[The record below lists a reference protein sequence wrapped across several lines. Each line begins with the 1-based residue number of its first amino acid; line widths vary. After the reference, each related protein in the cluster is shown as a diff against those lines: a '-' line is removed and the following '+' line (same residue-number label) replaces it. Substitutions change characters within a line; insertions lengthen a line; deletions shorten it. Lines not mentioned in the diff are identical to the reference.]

1 MKHLSFLRAAL
12 CGLLCLTAFVG
23 VRAQSSD
30 YRAELT
36 RWLEKNPSITPG
48 ALRAG
53 HKMVMDRACDHW
65 ILEVGGDSAEC
76 RVLREECEKRLEAYL
91 AGPYLADMADVL
103 MPCFRKHL
111 TVEQLASLNRR
122 QYTEAGLTAVEHI
135 RNSPRMDAE
144 ELMAQLYKGFEAI
157 MQGTVPELP
166 AGKPCTER
174 YKQLFD
180 AYWQLAPER
189 MELEAIINRQ
199 EEQAGKEPADSVELQ
214 RYVQQKQ
221 YVVALGGVAVR
232 NSFIGTVTEED
243 LAFKVELYASV
254 EGALYLEVE
263 REIIA
268 DRRQWEGILMRKCAD
283 WATTPPP
290 APAAEE

>member
-1 MKHLSFLRAAL
+1 MKHLSFLRTAL
-12 CGLLCLTAFVG
+12 FGLLCLAAFVG

-30 YRAELT
+30 YRAELI
-36 RWLEKNPSITPG
+36 RWLEKNRSITPG
-48 ALRAG
+48 TLRAG
-53 HKMVMDRACDHW
+53 HKMVMDRACDYF
-65 ILEVGGDSAEC
+65 LEAGGDSAEC
-76 RVLREECEKRLEAYL
+76 RVRREESEKELEAYL

-111 TVEQLASLNRR
+111 TAEQLASLNRR

-199 EEQAGKEPADSVELQ
+199 DEQAGKEPADSVELQ

-221 YVVALGGVAVR
+221 YAVALDGVAVR

-268 DRRQWEGILMRKCAD
+268 DRRQWEGSLMRKFAD
-283 WATTPPP
+283 WAHTPPP